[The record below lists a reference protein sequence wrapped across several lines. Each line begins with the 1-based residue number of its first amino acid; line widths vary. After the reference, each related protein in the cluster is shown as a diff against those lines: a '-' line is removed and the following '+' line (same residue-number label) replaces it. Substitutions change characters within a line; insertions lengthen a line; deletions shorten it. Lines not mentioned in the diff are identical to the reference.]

1 MSEALGV
8 VSGSARPGP
17 AASGPRTLRIR
28 VPALGA
34 PPAPVN
40 DPAERGIRLGRLLWR
55 PLTGT
60 RGVAPPLAVDVSWRD
75 GATAHCTL
83 DDAARWSD
91 GRPVTAA
98 DVAANAGLPEWEHVV
113 AVADGPHSL
122 HVSGPGARDF
132 LARLIPVRVEDGA
145 ARHGTGSGPYRL
157 VALAP
162 ERALL
167 EPLSGHG
174 PVLEFVGVACQ
185 DAALAQ
191 LRCGALDVILE
202 ADEEAVRQ
210 VLAEPGPAVVSL
222 PDSTRTVQ
230 YLGFD
235 FAGPRLPAA
244 ARRALA
250 RAALGADAATGVYRG
265 LARPPSEPS
274 GFRPDAA
281 TAPAPAPPTGAYRAS
296 DVPLELLVNEENRLR
311 IATAHH
317 VAARWAAAGTP
328 TLVVVEPWPR
338 FLARLDAGDMDC
350 FLLTVREQPG
360 LWSDRTG
367 DGLLTRFTGYQ
378 VPAGAGREEIAARVA
393 ADVPAVVLTR
403 HVAWTLA
410 AAGALGHLDVLAAV
424 TGAPAPSLTDAV
436 SGPSGVS
443 PADVASGLSGLSRP
457 SAGAC

>member
-1 MSEALGV
+1 M
-8 VSGSARPGP
+8 
-17 AASGPRTLRIR
+17 
-28 VPALGA
+28 
-34 PPAPVN
+34 N

-60 RGVAPPLAVDVSWRD
+60 RGVASPLAVDVSWRD

-122 HVSGPGARDF
+122 RVSGPGARDF
-132 LARLIPVRVEDGA
+132 LARLIPVRVENGA
-145 ARHGTGSGPYRL
+145 ARHGAGSGPYRL
-157 VALAP
+157 VAIAP

-174 PVLEFVGVACQ
+174 PALEFVGVTCQ

-202 ADEEAVRQ
+202 ADEEAVCQ

-230 YLGFD
+230 FLGFD
-235 FAGPRLPAA
+235 SAGPRLPAA
-244 ARRALA
+244 SRRALA

-265 LARPPSEPS
+265 LARPPSELPD
-274 GFRPDAA
+274 FRPDTDADAA
-281 TAPAPAPPTGAYRAS
+281 KATAPPTGGHRAS
-296 DVPLELLVNEENRLR
+296 DEPLELLVNEENRLR
-311 IATAHH
+311 IETAHH

-328 TLVVVEPWPR
+328 TLVAVEPWPR

-360 LWSDRTG
+360 LWSDRNG

-378 VPAGAGREEIAARVA
+378 VPADAGREEIAARVA

-436 SGPSGVS
+436 SGPSGAS
-443 PADVASGLSGLSRP
+443 PADMASRLSGP